1 MRMVLIYLMRFLL
14 CYACES
20 NNTLKVGTFMVSRNL
35 RVLVVLVIV
44 ALSGCGMRYMPRYE
58 QVGAIPPGHVL
69 VVSRAELKPSVKQQK
84 GIEKLFRGQNA
95 IKRGEVKFLT
105 STNVDKPVKK
115 GSIMPFDVKGGYD
128 FNVSFKGFSFTVMPA
143 GTTYIRRGEVTVGT
157 RNTGYSSSGGVTR
170 GANMG
175 FRDVILWGDVK
186 VTIPAGVKAVYIGN
200 LVYEHNGRYGKSMRV
215 KDDYKRAKRALAKQK
230 IPGIKSKDLK
240 KELARVVRKK

>member
-1 MRMVLIYLMRFLL
+1 MAL
-14 CYACES
+14 
-20 NNTLKVGTFMVSRNL
+20 RNL
-35 RVLVVLVIV
+35 RILAVLVIV

-69 VVSRAELKPSVKQQK
+69 VVSRVELKPSVKQQK
-84 GIEKLFRGQNA
+84 DIEKLFRGQNA

-115 GSIMPFDVKGGYD
+115 GSIIPFDVKGGYD
-128 FNVSFKGFSFTVMPA
+128 FNVSYKGFSFTVMPP
-143 GTTYIRRGEVTVGT
+143 GTTYIRRGEVVLG
-157 RNTGYSSSGGVTR
+157 RGVKGQVSSG
-170 GANMG
+170 NPNYS
-175 FRDVILWGDVK
+175 FRDLILWGDVK

-215 KDDYKRAKRALAKQK
+215 KDDYNSAKNALAKQK

-240 KELARVVRKK
+240 KKLASVVKKK